1 MDMLAEAQKRVDK
14 YIEANGG
21 YWEPMSQILRLVE
34 EVGELS
40 REFNHRYGAKRKK
53 TTEDEKSLQDEFGD
67 VLFVV
72 IATANAVGV
81 DLSVALAGAIAKYE
95 QRDKGRW
102 TGGTLP
108 PSGEEPK
115 DQANRQ

>member
-1 MDMLAEAQKRVDK
+1 MHSLAEAQQKVDE
-14 YIEANGG
+14 YIRANGG
-21 YWEPMSQILRLVE
+21 YWEPMSQMLRLVE

-40 REFNHRYGAKRKK
+40 REFNHRYGAKHKK
-53 TTEDEKSLQDEFGD
+53 ATETEKSLQDEFGD

-81 DLSVALAGAIAKYE
+81 DLSAALTATIAKYE

-102 TGGTLP
+102 T
-108 PSGEEPK
+108 S
-115 DQANRQ
+115 